1 MKLRKQGP
9 TEVRDQYCFS
19 FENCRM
25 PRQKNDMLIKCGL
38 TLLFIFCRDQS
49 QACPSQIKV
58 AVLGE
63 TVVLPCHLETPV
75 DATDLV
81 VEWAR
86 PDLSPGFVYVWKN
99 NEENPTFK
107 QTSYTGRTSLFVE
120 KLKHG
125 EVSLKLSKVTLSD
138 EGLYRCRLPTVGQE
152 SFVRLIVGSVSDP
165 VIDVAPKNSEEL
177 LLQCKSEGWYPEPE
191 VLWLDGE
198 GNVLS
203 AGPTETV
210 RGPDDLYTVS
220 SRVTVDKRH
229 GHRFTC
235 RVQQNIINQTRE
247 TNIYIYYSTTDSPNA
262 TSLIFRA
269 LAFGS
274 VCIVIFVW
282 KWG

>member
-1 MKLRKQGP
+1 MHSSPL
-9 TEVRDQYCFS
+9 

-25 PRQKNDMLIKCGL
+25 PRQKNDMLIKFGL
-38 TLLFIFCRDQS
+38 TLLFIFCR
-49 QACPSQIKV
+49 
-58 AVLGE
+58 
-63 TVVLPCHLETPV
+63 
-75 DATDLV
+75 
-81 VEWAR
+81 
-86 PDLSPGFVYVWKN
+86 
-99 NEENPTFK
+99 
-107 QTSYTGRTSLFVE
+107 
-120 KLKHG
+120 
-125 EVSLKLSKVTLSD
+125 
-138 EGLYRCRLPTVGQE
+138 
-152 SFVRLIVGSVSDP
+152 GSVSDP

-203 AGPTETV
+203 AGRTETV

-235 RVQQNIINQTRE
+235 RVQQNNINQSRE
-247 TNIYIYYSTTDSPNA
+247 THIYIYYSTTDSPNA